1 MLIPT
6 ALFVA
11 LIFLPLA
18 DILPGVFSSG
28 AMDYLA
34 AVVILFAAPK
44 IVHGVSALRGV
55 ESILLLGLWTTVTL
69 SRPMQGWFGGA
80 IPAFVEFSVPALTFY
95 FLIIALKDLRAMRR
109 FAVAIVLT
117 ALAICGL
124 ALSEYHGDANAVED
138 EETDGTFVMNQ
149 VVHSADSDEPVVL
162 KRVRATGTLADPN
175 DLAQFLLVV
184 SPFLLLVWQTGR
196 PVLNCFLVILPAAII
211 GNTVYLTHSRGALVG
226 LGAVAGVGLYRKLGW
241 KGIAIALL
249 IALAVVASGYGGSRS
264 MSWDE
269 ESAQGRITAWS
280 EGLQMLKHNPLFGVG
295 FRNFTDF
302 HNLTAHNSFVLC
314 FAELGLIGYFFWLGL
329 IFCSFIA
336 LRQAAGDPDAAT
348 RKWAGALILS
358 LIAYLATAFFLSRT
372 YAEVFYVII
381 AMITALRYHQAP
393 PRALASTPHWVA
405 LTVWGVLLSPIGAYV
420 IVRLATLST

>member
-1 MLIPT
+1 MLIPV

-18 DILPGVFSSG
+18 DVLPGVFTSG
-28 AMDYLA
+28 AMDWLA

-44 IVHGVSALRGV
+44 LVSGVSALGGV

-109 FAVAIVLT
+109 FVLAIIVT
-117 ALAICGL
+117 AIAICGL
-124 ALSEYHGDANAVED
+124 ALSEYHRDAAED
-138 EETDGTFVMNQ
+138 EETDGTFVMSQ
-149 VVHSADSDEPVVL
+149 VVHRADSDEPVVL

-184 SPFLLLVWQTGR
+184 SPLLLLVWQPGR
-196 PVLNCFLVILPAAII
+196 PVLNLFSVILPAAII
-211 GNTVYLTHSRGALVG
+211 GHTVYLTHSRGALVG
-226 LGAVAGVGLYRKLGW
+226 LAAVAGVGLYRKLGW
-241 KGIAIALL
+241 KGIAVALL
-249 IALAVVASGYGGSRS
+249 IALAVLASGYGGSRS

-295 FRNFTDF
+295 FRNFTDV
-302 HNLTAHNSFVLC
+302 HSMTAHNSFVLC

-329 IFCSFIA
+329 IICNFIA
-336 LRQAAGDPDAAT
+336 LRQAAGDPDDAT
-348 RKWAGALILS
+348 RKWAGVLILS

-372 YAEVFYVII
+372 YAAVFYVII
-381 AMITALRYHQAP
+381 AMNTALRYHRAP
-393 PRALASTPHWVA
+393 PRALASTPHWVV
-405 LTVWGVLLSPIGAYV
+405 LTGCGVLLSPAGTYL
-420 IVRLATLST
+420 IVRLATLSS